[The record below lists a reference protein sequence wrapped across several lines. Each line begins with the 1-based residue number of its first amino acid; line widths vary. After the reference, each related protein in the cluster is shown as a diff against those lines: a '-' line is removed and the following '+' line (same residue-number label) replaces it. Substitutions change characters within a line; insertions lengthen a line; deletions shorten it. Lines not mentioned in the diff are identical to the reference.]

1 MVPKPHVSLPLGG
14 TMRVPGA
21 ASGLPV
27 ESFLGL
33 FMYAASVLLN
43 KLLVVCE
50 AVLQVL
56 GTW

>member
-33 FMYAASVLLN
+33 FMYAASGLLN

-56 GTW
+56 GT